1 MMRASTAELL
11 ESKSFPV
18 GFIMLFMSNG
28 FPLKTKII
36 LFENKIENYAFENG
50 WVRFARVN

>member
-50 WVRFARVN
+50 RVRFTRVN